1 MNNINKEWHH
11 RNKMPK
17 NPTFEERVK
26 WHTAHELNCN
36 CRTIPK
42 QLLNNIKK
50 IKKDSKIKN

>member
-1 MNNINKEWHH
+1 MNNINKEWHL

-17 NPTFEERVK
+17 NPTFEERVN

-42 QLLNNIKK
+42 HLLNKK
-50 IKKDSKIKN
+50 NKKDSKIKN